1 MAFGKPKTRTSP
13 IGIDFGADTV
23 KLLQIIPGDPP
34 QLVALAAA
42 TVPDEARQDA
52 NLRMAFLAEA
62 LPTMLRRHPF
72 RGRRVVLS
80 IPSFQ
85 AMVHNVVVPETG
97 VDDLDAVV
105 RMALNERLGIDADR
119 LILRNFPGAEITRGD
134 QKNREVIV
142 FGARRSVATRY
153 ADLANRLK
161 LEVVGMHGEAP
172 CILKAFGHLD
182 SARGSEGRGRAVVY
196 IDLGAASS
204 KLIVA
209 QGGTMVLA
217 KTIHAGGDTFTRR
230 LAGEKSI
237 DFEEARLARIAG
249 GVNPDTAVATA
260 GDPAAACDITECL
273 IDELRMTVRHYD
285 ARYPEQPI
293 EKLVFVGGEANRRG
307 LVTELARSV
316 RLAAQLG
323 DPFARLSRAGGTS
336 APLPI
341 DLAQPQPGW
350 AVPLG
355 LCLSEDA
362 A

>member
-23 KLLQIIPGDPP
+23 KLLQIVPGDPA
-34 QLVALAAA
+34 QLVALGAA
-42 TVPDEARQDA
+42 TIPDEARQDA
-52 NLRMAFLAEA
+52 NLRMAFLSEA

-97 VDDLDAVV
+97 AGDLDAVV
-105 RMALNERLGIDADR
+105 RMALQERLNIDADK
-119 LILRNFPGAEITRGD
+119 LILRNFPGAEVVRGEE
-134 QKNREVIV
+134 KYREVIV

-172 CILKAFGHLD
+172 CILKAFGHLESTRATED
-182 SARGSEGRGRAVVY
+182 RGRAVIY

-209 QGGTMVLA
+209 QNGAMVLA

-230 LAGEKSI
+230 LAGEQSL

-249 GVNPDTAVATA
+249 GEDADRAVATA
-260 GDPAAACDITECL
+260 DAPAVCDITECL

-307 LVTELARSV
+307 LVTQLARSV

-323 DPFARLSRAGGTS
+323 DPFARLSRTGGPAGS
-336 APLPI
+336 LPI

-355 LCLSEDA
+355 LCLSEEA

>member
-34 QLVALAAA
+34 QLVALGAA
-42 TVPDEARQDA
+42 TIPDEARQDA

-62 LPTMLRRHPF
+62 LPRMLRRHPF

-85 AMVHNVVVPETG
+85 AMVHNVVVPETAAN
-97 VDDLDAVV
+97 DLDAVV
-105 RMALNERLGIDADR
+105 RMALQERLGIDADR
-119 LILRNFPGAEITRGD
+119 LILRNFPGAEVMRGD
-134 QKNREVIV
+134 EKYREVIV

-172 CILKAFGHLD
+172 CILKAFGHLEH
-182 SARGSEGRGRAVVY
+182 ARSSEDRGRAVIY

-209 QGGTMVLA
+209 QNGAMVLA

-230 LAGEKSI
+230 LAGEQSI
-237 DFEEARLARIAG
+237 EFEEARLARIAG
-249 GVNPDTAVATA
+249 GEASAASVATA
-260 GDPAAACDITECL
+260 ESSSAACDITECL

-285 ARYPEQPI
+285 ARYPDQPI

-307 LVTELARSV
+307 LVTDLARSV

-323 DPFARLSRAGGTS
+323 DPFARLSRTGGGG
-336 APLPI
+336 PLAV

-355 LCLSEDA
+355 LCLSEEA
-362 A
+362 T

>member
-23 KLLQIIPGDPP
+23 KLLQIVPGDPP

-62 LPTMLRRHPF
+62 LPTMLRGQPF

-85 AMVHNVVVPETG
+85 AMVHNVVVPDTG
-97 VDDLDAVV
+97 ADDLDAVV
-105 RMALNERLGIDADR
+105 RMALHERLGIDADR
-119 LILRNFPGAEITRGD
+119 LILRNFPGAEVTRGNE
-134 QKNREVIV
+134 KYREVIV

-172 CILKAFGHLD
+172 CILKAFGHLE
-182 SARGSEGRGRAVVY
+182 SARASEDRGRAVVY

-209 QGGTMVLA
+209 QNGAMVLA

-230 LAGEKSI
+230 LAGEQSI
-237 DFEEARLARIAG
+237 DFEEARRARIAG
-249 GVNPDTAVATA
+249 GPEPDSATA
-260 GDPAAACDITECL
+260 TAQAAACDITECL

-323 DPFARLSRAGGTS
+323 DPFARLSRAGGS
-336 APLPI
+336 SGPLPI

-355 LCLSEDA
+355 LCLSEEA

>member
-23 KLLQIIPGDPP
+23 KLLQIIPGDPA
-34 QLVALAAA
+34 QLVALGAA
-42 TVPDEARQDA
+42 TIPDEARQDA

-62 LPTMLRRHPF
+62 LPAMLRKHPF

-85 AMVHNVVVPETG
+85 AMVHNVVVPESG
-97 VDDLDAVV
+97 ADDLDAVV
-105 RMALNERLGIDADR
+105 RMALQERLGIDADR
-119 LILRNFPGAEITRGD
+119 LILRNFPGAEVMRGD
-134 QKNREVIV
+134 EKYREVIV

-172 CILKAFGHLD
+172 CILKAFGHLE
-182 SARGSEGRGRAVVY
+182 SGRASEDRGRAVVY

-230 LAGEKSI
+230 LAGEQSI
-237 DFEEARLARIAG
+237 DFEDARLARITG
-249 GVNPDTAVATA
+249 DPAVATA
-260 GDPAAACDITECL
+260 EAPSAVCDITECL

-293 EKLVFVGGEANRRG
+293 EKLVFVGGEANRHG

-316 RLAAQLG
+316 RLAAQMG
-323 DPFARLSRAGGTS
+323 DPFACLSRTGGPS
-336 APLPI
+336 GSLSV
-341 DLAQPQPGW
+341 DLSQPQPGW

>member
-1 MAFGKPKTRTSP
+1 MAFGKSKTRTSP
-13 IGIDFGADTV
+13 IGIDFGADSV
-23 KLLQIIPGDPP
+23 KLLQIVPGDPS
-34 QLVALAAA
+34 QLVALGAA
-42 TVPDEARQDA
+42 TIPNEARQDA
-52 NLRMAFLAEA
+52 NLRMAFLSEA
-62 LPTMLRRHPF
+62 LPTLLRKHAF

-85 AMVHNVVVPETG
+85 ALVHNVVVPETE
-97 VDDLDAVV
+97 VHDLDPVV
-105 RMALNERLGIDADR
+105 RMALQERLGLDADR
-119 LILRNFPGAEITRGD
+119 MILHNFPGAEITRGEE
-134 QKNREVIV
+134 KLREVIV

-172 CILKAFGHLD
+172 CILNAFGHLD
-182 SARGSEGRGRAVVY
+182 SNRAAEDHSRAVVY

-209 QGGTMVLA
+209 QGGNMVLA

-230 LAGEKSI
+230 LAGEQSI
-237 DFEEARLARIAG
+237 GFDEARLARIAEG
-249 GVNPDTAVATA
+249 GAVATA
-260 GDPAAACDITECL
+260 EAPVACDITDCL

-293 EKLVFVGGEANRRG
+293 EKLVFVGGESNRRG

-323 DPFARLSRAGGTS
+323 DPFARLSRPGGS
-336 APLPI
+336 SRPLAI
-341 DLAQPQPGW
+341 DLSEPQPGW

-355 LCLSEDA
+355 LCLSEA
-362 A
+362 AA

>member
-1 MAFGKPKTRTSP
+1 MAFGKPKTKTSP

-23 KLLQIIPGDPP
+23 KLLQIIPGDPS
-34 QLVALAAA
+34 QLVALASS
-42 TVPDEARQDA
+42 TIPDEARQDA
-52 NLRMAFLAEA
+52 NLRMAFLSEA
-62 LPTMLRRHPF
+62 VPTMLRRQSF

-85 AMVHNVVVPETG
+85 AMVHNVVVPET
-97 VDDLDAVV
+97 VPEDLDAVV
-105 RMALNERLGIDADR
+105 RMALQDR
-119 LILRNFPGAEITRGD
+119 LDLDPDRMILRNFPGAAVMRDGE
-134 QKNREVIV
+134 KHREVIV

-161 LEVVGMHGEAP
+161 LEVMGMHGEGP
-172 CILKAFGHLD
+172 CLLKAFGYMD
-182 SARGSEGRGRAVVY
+182 SARAAEDRGRAVVY
-196 IDLGAASS
+196 IDLGAAST

-209 QGGTMVLA
+209 QNGSMVLA

-230 LAGEKSI
+230 LAGEQSI
-237 DFEEARLARIAG
+237 AFEEARLARL
-249 GVNPDTAVATA
+249 AT
-260 GDPAAACDITECL
+260 DPATVVTQTAPAKCDITECL
-273 IDELRMTVRHYD
+273 IDELRMTVRHYE

-293 EKLVFVGGEANRRG
+293 EKLIFVGGEANRRE

-323 DPFARLSRAGGTS
+323 DPFARLSRASGS
-336 APLPI
+336 AGPLAI
-341 DLAQPQPGW
+341 DLAEPQPGW

-355 LCLSEDA
+355 LCLSEEA

>member
-23 KLLQIIPGDPP
+23 KLLQIVPGDPS
-34 QLVALAAA
+34 QLVALGAA
-42 TVPDEARQDA
+42 TIPDEARQDA
-52 NLRMAFLAEA
+52 NLRMAFLSEA
-62 LPTMLRRHPF
+62 LPTMLRRHAF

-85 AMVHNVVVPETG
+85 AMVHNVVVPET
-97 VDDLDAVV
+97 DSADLDAVV
-105 RMALNERLGIDADR
+105 RMALHERLEIDADKM
-119 LILRNFPGAEITRGD
+119 ILRNFPGAQIMRGEEAY
-134 QKNREVIV
+134 REVIV

-153 ADLANRLK
+153 ADMCNRLK

-172 CILKAFGHLD
+172 CILKAFEHLD
-182 SARGSEGRGRAVVY
+182 AGRTSEDRSRAVVY

-230 LAGEKSI
+230 LAGEQSI
-237 DFEEARLARIAG
+237 DFEEARLARISSDPSA
-249 GVNPDTAVATA
+249 ATLEA
-260 GDPAAACDITECL
+260 PATACDITECL

-293 EKLVFVGGEANRRG
+293 DKLVFVGGEANRRG
-307 LVTELARSV
+307 LVTDLARSV
-316 RLAAQLG
+316 RLAAQMG
-323 DPFARLSRAGGTS
+323 DPFARLSRAGGPS
-336 APLPI
+336 GPLPV
-341 DLAQPQPGW
+341 DLSQPQPGW

-355 LCLSEDA
+355 LCLSEEA
-362 A
+362 C